1 MTYVIT
7 GPCTGVKDKAC
18 AGECPVDCIYEASGC
33 STPTPASVSTVAP
46 ASRCARSRRSSAKTT
61 YPGVGPVHRREREV
75 LRPARLPGGAAK
87 TGPLPD
93 DTDHVASYVTS
104 R

>member
-1 MTYVIT
+1 MTDVIT

-18 AGECPVDCIYEASGC
+18 AGECPAGCIYEGERMLYTHSGECVDC
-33 STPTPASVSTVAP
+33 SVCEP
-46 ASRCARSRRSSAKTT
+46 CARSRRSSAKTT
-61 YPGVGPVHRREREV
+61 CPGVGPVHRREREV